1 LTVTKQNNKP
11 IPIVGVEVKRDILW
25 RVYLSFLGVVLLSF
39 IVLGRAVYIQRVQ
52 GKYWRSMSDSM
63 HQRFVELD
71 AERGTIYSEDGEMLS
86 TSVPYFDIYIDF
98 AADGLREK
106 NGKCF
111 KENIDSFS
119 IALSKFFGDKS
130 SAEYK
135 KELKKAYAG
144 EDRYYLLHKG
154 LTFEEYKQFRNF
166 PLVRFGR
173 NKSGVISEVQSK
185 RLNPFGMLAKRTIGL
200 ARDNAQNVG
209 LERTYDTLLKGTSGK
224 RLVRF
229 LSGGAAVPVDGY
241 EIEPENGK
249 DVITTLD
256 IQMQD
261 IVESALMKMLV
272 QSQSQYGTCIVMETK
287 TGKIKALANLGR
299 AKDSS
304 YGESLNYALQ
314 ATEPGS
320 TIKLATLLSVLDH
333 GSSTIND
340 LVNIGST
347 GSAYVGVRN
356 VTDDERSD
364 KPLLTLREC
373 FARSSNVGM
382 SMVAYKAFANEPDL
396 FKNYL
401 HKFRLDKKTEIDL
414 VGEGAPVL
422 PKLKRNKEGL
432 HAMVTASFG
441 YAIQVTPLQTLML
454 YNAIAND
461 GKMMKPYLV
470 NSIKSDGI
478 TVKEFSPIVVDEQI
492 VNPQI
497 VKAAKTCMESVVTEG
512 TAKDVFKDFPFAVA
526 GKTGTAHVADGA
538 HGYDGGIYQATFVGY
553 FPANAPEYTCIVVI
567 KTKPH
572 AAIHF
577 GAQLSAPVFK
587 EIATKLYAQF
597 VQGKKSVPFQL
608 IPDSSFY
615 QYAGYTPDVKN
626 VFNSLNVNHIDSSDK
641 NSWSW
646 VYNNNY
652 KPVVKAEAISK
663 NEMPDVKSMTLK
675 DALYLLENM
684 NVKVITKGRGK
695 VVAQDV
701 LPGTTINKNQVVTL
715 LLN

>member
-1 LTVTKQNNKP
+1 VD
-11 IPIVGVEVKRDILW
+11 IKRDILW

-63 HQRFVELD
+63 HQKFVELD
-71 AERGTIYSEDGEMLS
+71 AQRGTIYSEDGEMLS

-98 AADGLREK
+98 GADGLREK
-106 NGKCF
+106 NGKRF

-119 IALSKFFGDKS
+119 IALAKFFNDKS
-130 SAEYK
+130 SSEYK
-135 KELKKAYAG
+135 KELKKAYAA
-144 EDRYYLLHKG
+144 EDRYYFLHKG

-166 PLVRFGR
+166 PLVRLGR
-173 NKSGVISEVQSK
+173 NKSGVIAEVQSK

-200 ARDNAQNVG
+200 ARVNAQNVG
-209 LERTYDTLLKGTSGK
+209 LERTYDTLLKGTTGK

-229 LSGGAAVPVDGY
+229 ISGGAAVPVDGY
-241 EIEPENGK
+241 EIEPENGN
-249 DVITTLD
+249 DIITTLD

-261 IVESALMKMLV
+261 IVESALMKALV
-272 QSQSQYGTCIVMETK
+272 QNEAQYGTCIIMETK

-299 AKDSS
+299 SKDSS

-320 TIKLATLLSVLDH
+320 TIKLVTLLSVLDH

-396 FKNYL
+396 YKNYL
-401 HKFRLDKKTEIDL
+401 HKFHLDKKTGIDL
-414 VGEGAPVL
+414 VGEGAPVM

-461 GKMMKPYLV
+461 GKMVKPYLV
-470 NSIKSDGI
+470 SSIKNNGI
-478 TVKEFSPIVVDEQI
+478 TVKEFSPTILEEQL
-492 VNPQI
+492 
-497 VKAAKTCMESVVTEG
+497 VKPALVKNAKLCMESVVTEG
-512 TAKDVFKDFPFAVA
+512 TGKEIFKDFPFPVA
-526 GKTGTAHVADGA
+526 GKTGTAHVADGV
-538 HGYDGGIYQATFVGY
+538 HGYRDGIYQATFVGY
-553 FPANAPEYTCIVVI
+553 FPANEPEYTCIVVI

-587 EIATKLYAQF
+587 EIATKLYAQY
-597 VQGKKSVPFQL
+597 VQGKKTAPLQL
-608 IPDSSFY
+608 TPDSSLY
-615 QYAGYTPDVKN
+615 QYAGYASDVNN
-626 VFNSLNVNHIDSSDK
+626 VFNALNVYHVDSSYK

-646 VYNNNY
+646 IYNNNY
-652 KPVVKAEAISK
+652 KPVVKAEMISK
-663 NEMPDVKSMTLK
+663 KAMPDVKSMTLK

-684 NVKVITKGRGK
+684 NVKVVTKGRGK

-701 LPGTTINKNQVVTL
+701 LPGTGINKNQTVTL

>member
-1 LTVTKQNNKP
+1 
-11 IPIVGVEVKRDILW
+11 
-25 RVYLSFLGVVLLSF
+25 
-39 IVLGRAVYIQRVQ
+39 
-52 GKYWRSMSDSM
+52 MSDSM

-98 AADGLREK
+98 GADGLREK
-106 NGKCF
+106 NGKRF

-119 IALSKFFGDKS
+119 IAISKFFGDKTS
-130 SAEYK
+130 SAYK
-135 KELKKAYAG
+135 KELKKAYAD
-144 EDRYYLLHKG
+144 ENRYYLLRKG
-154 LTFEEYKQFRNF
+154 LTFEEYKEFRAF
-166 PLVRFGR
+166 PLVRLGR
-173 NKSGVISEVQSK
+173 NKSGVIAEVQSK
-185 RLNPFGMLAKRTIGL
+185 RLNPFGLLAKRTIGL

-209 LERTYDTLLKGTSGK
+209 LERTYDEMLKGTTGK

-229 LSGGAAVPVDGY
+229 ISGGAAIPVDGY
-241 EIEPENGK
+241 EIDPENGK
-249 DVITTLD
+249 DIITTID

-272 QSQSQYGTCIVMETK
+272 QIEAQYGTAIVMETK
-287 TGKIKALANLGR
+287 SGKIKAIANLGR
-299 AKDSS
+299 DKNGN
-304 YGESLNYALQ
+304 YNESLNYALQ

-320 TIKLATLLSVLDH
+320 TIKLATLLAVLDH
-333 GSSTIND
+333 GSSRIND

-356 VTDDERSD
+356 VTDDERAD

-396 FKNYL
+396 YKNYL
-401 HKFRLDKKTEIDL
+401 QKFHLDKKTGIDL
-414 VGEGAPVL
+414 LGEGVPRL
-422 PKLKRNKEGL
+422 PKLKRNREGL

-441 YAIQVTPLQTLML
+441 YAIQVTPLQIIML
-454 YNAIAND
+454 YNAIANN

-470 NSIKSDGI
+470 SSIKSNGL
-478 TVKEFSPIVVDEQI
+478 TVNEFTPTVIDEEVVK
-492 VNPQI
+492 PAI
-497 VKAAKTCMESVVTEG
+497 VKDARICMEAVVTEG
-512 TAKDVFKDFPFAVA
+512 TGKEVFKGLSFPVA
-526 GKTGTAHVADGA
+526 GKTGTAHVADGV
-538 HGYDGGIYQATFVGY
+538 HGYADGIYQATFVGY

-587 EIATKLYAQF
+587 EIATKLYAQY
-597 VQGKKSVPFQL
+597 VEGKKVVPLEFV
-608 IPDSSFY
+608 PDSSWY
-615 QYAGYTPDVKN
+615 QYAGYAPDVKN
-626 VFNSLNVNHIDSSDK
+626 VFTALNVKHADSSNK
-641 NSWSW
+641 NSWSR
-646 VYNNNY
+646 VYSNNY
-652 KPVVKAEAISK
+652 KPVMKAQTVSK
-663 NEMPDVKSMTLK
+663 NTMPDVKNMTLK

-684 NVKVITKGRGK
+684 NIKVLTKGRGK
-695 VVAQDV
+695 VAAQDV
-701 LPGTTINKNQVVTL
+701 LPGAAINKNQTVTL

>member
-1 LTVTKQNNKP
+1 MD
-11 IPIVGVEVKRDILW
+11 VKRDILW

-52 GKYWRSMSDSM
+52 GSYWRSMSDSM

-98 AADGLREK
+98 GADGLREK
-106 NGKCF
+106 NGKRF

-119 IALSKFFGDKS
+119 IALSKFFNDKTTS
-130 SAEYK
+130 EYK
-135 KELKKAYAG
+135 KELKKAYSD

-154 LTFEEYKQFRNF
+154 LSFEEYKQFRNF
-166 PLVRFGR
+166 PLVRLGR
-173 NKSGVISEVQSK
+173 NKSGVIAEVQSK
-185 RLNPFGMLAKRTIGL
+185 RFNPFGMLAKRTIGL

-209 LERTYDTLLKGTSGK
+209 LERTYDTMLKGTSGK
-224 RLVRF
+224 RLVRY

-241 EIEPENGK
+241 EIDPENGK
-249 DVITTLD
+249 DIITTLD

-261 IVESALMKMLV
+261 IVESALMKTLV
-272 QSQSQYGTCIVMETK
+272 QSGAQYGTAIVMETK

-299 AKDSS
+299 NVSKSNDTT
-304 YGESLNYALQ
+304 YTEGLNYALQ

-320 TIKLATLLSVLDH
+320 TIKLATLLAVLDH

-401 HKFRLDKKTEIDL
+401 QKWHLDRKTGIDL

-422 PKLKRNKEGL
+422 PKVKRNKEGL

-441 YAIQVTPLQTLML
+441 YAIQVTPLQTLTL

-470 NSIKSDGI
+470 NSIKSNGI
-478 TVKEFSPIVVDEQI
+478 TVNEFSPTVVEEQL
-492 VNPQI
+492 VKPQI
-497 VKAAKTCMESVVTEG
+497 VKAARTCMESVVAEG
-512 TAKDVFKDFPFAVA
+512 TAKDIFKDFPFQVA
-526 GKTGTAHVADGA
+526 GKTGTAHVADGV
-538 HGYDGGIYQATFVGY
+538 HGYGDGIYQATFVGY

-572 AAIHF
+572 AAVHF
-577 GAQLSAPVFK
+577 GAALAGPVFRD
-587 EIATKLYAQF
+587 IATKLYAQY
-597 VQGKKSVPFQL
+597 VQGKKTAPLQL
-608 IPDSSFY
+608 SADSSSY
-615 QYAGYTPDVKN
+615 KYAGYSSDVNN
-626 VFNSLNVNHIDSSDK
+626 VFNTLHVYHIDSSYK

-652 KPVVKAEAISK
+652 KPVVKAETISK
-663 NEMPDVKSMTLK
+663 NTMPDVKNMTLK

-684 NVKVITKGRGK
+684 NVKVVTKGRGK
-695 VVAQDV
+695 VVAQDI
-701 LPGTTINKNQVVTL
+701 LPGTAINKNQTVTL